1 VLADAYP
8 VSGAGGTAADRYQR
22 VIARA
27 PAFGEHAGMLKQL
40 TTMTLWFLSGW
51 TFGAFLTFA
60 VGAPEVLGPMLGL
73 AAALIVAVLPRA
85 ALTWTAQG
93 AAKTG
98 PQPTFEGRH

>member
-1 VLADAYP
+1 
-8 VSGAGGTAADRYQR
+8 
-22 VIARA
+22 
-27 PAFGEHAGMLKQL
+27 MLKQFA
-40 TTMTLWFLSGW
+40 TISLWFLSGW
-51 TFGAFLTFA
+51 TFGAFLVWA

-85 ALTWTAQG
+85 SLTWSAQG